1 MKCQMK
7 RCVIELVRKFGRP
20 IELRK
25 GSGVMDDKDLINF
38 AKEARLKLGMLE
50 APDINTISDAIQ
62 FLKVAGEHNTGFEA
76 PFIYEQFVKRGLSP
90 LF

>member
-1 MKCQMK
+1 MLLSWLGSLGDRQK
-7 RCVIELVRKFGRP
+7 
-20 IELRK
+20 K
-25 GSGVMDDKDLINF
+25 GVKMNDKDLINF

-76 PFIYEQFVKRGLSP
+76 PFIYE
-90 LF
+90 